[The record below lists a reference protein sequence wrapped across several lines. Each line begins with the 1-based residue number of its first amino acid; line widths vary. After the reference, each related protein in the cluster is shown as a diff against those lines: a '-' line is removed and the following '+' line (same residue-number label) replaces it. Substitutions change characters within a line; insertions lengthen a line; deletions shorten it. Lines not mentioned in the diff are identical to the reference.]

1 MKTTMKFYGYIDHE
15 EGKLASMETQGD
27 SGFEIPV
34 NIFAEEGN
42 GFSLAE
48 GTVCTL
54 EIGGEGCNIKV
65 YASGKEV
72 VANTKM
78 TEISMIPMGTFSLEP
93 DDPDFQPQPTIIF
106 SGKVLNVAQ
115 NPNPSE
121 EEYQYYVEVETL
133 DMTLALYFDCDETIE
148 VGNYIHGIAWLSAV
162 IREKEASNNGEHT
175 GTTQEI

>member
-1 MKTTMKFYGYIDHE
+1 MNTTMKFCAYIDHE
-15 EGKLASMETQGD
+15 EGKLAAMETQGD
-27 SGFEIPV
+27 SGMSIPV
-34 NIFAEEGN
+34 NIFAEDGSD
-42 GFSLAE
+42 FSLTD

-65 YASGKEV
+65 YASEKEV

-78 TEISMIPMGTFSLEP
+78 AGISMIPMGTFSLEP

-133 DMTLALYFDCDETIE
+133 DMTLALYLDCDEKIE
-148 VGNYIHGIAWLSAV
+148 VGNYIHGVAWLSAV
-162 IREKEASNNGEHT
+162 IR
-175 GTTQEI
+175 